1 MHDSGSNIF
10 KNGLIFRSF
19 SIQISQQN
27 PIIVWKTGS
36 NGINKLKTDLKSR
49 DTVSQD
55 WTQKIVGFLENRWRI
70 RPYFENPWAG
80 AGFEN
85 PRIDAGFWKVQSW
98 SRIFKIPE
106 LEPDFENH

>member
-36 NGINKLKTDLKSR
+36 YGLNKLKTDQKSR

-55 WTQKIVGFLENRWRI
+55 WTQKIVVFFGKYEVCLIQNQKMQF
-70 RPYFENPWAG
+70 AG
-80 AGFEN
+80 KPCIVE
-85 PRIDAGFWKVQSW
+85 R
-98 SRIFKIPE
+98 
-106 LEPDFENH
+106 